1 MSTNQEQNIKISNPE
16 RVLRILQRVAQ
27 GGLSVLVRDLSQ
39 IETAV
44 KGRAG
49 SSATV
54 SRMNGFTISGLSE
67 RGRAYLM
74 SHPEATLQIEF
85 VLMATKVVF
94 QSKIM
99 KIDGN
104 AVMVALPEVLTSM
117 ERRKDARYVVTPN
130 MRAFVRIDN
139 WHPEQS
145 DPTVIPF
152 FEYQRSNAS
161 LLSAGDVSNGGLSI
175 VSRFPAVCRILQRGS
190 ILEQSAL
197 ILPLEAAIPA
207 MLEVRWVKRIRDSVQ
222 DMQGNMRTVRI
233 YKFGIQFLNPS
244 DQLQNEIQKF
254 MAKLAV
260 AEAI

>member
-1 MSTNQEQNIKISNPE
+1 MNQEQNIKISNPE

-27 GGLSVLVRDLSQ
+27 GGLSILVRDLSQ

-67 RGRAYLM
+67 RGRIYLM
-74 SHPEATLQIEF
+74 AHPEATLQIEF

-94 QSKIM
+94 QSKIL

-104 AVMVALPEVLTSM
+104 SVMVALPEVLTSM

-130 MRAFVRIDN
+130 ARAFVRIDN
-139 WHPEQS
+139 WHPDQL
-145 DPTVIPF
+145 DPTVVPF
-152 FEYQRSNAS
+152 FEYQRDNAS

-175 VSRFPAVCRILQRGS
+175 VSRFPSVCKILQRGS
-190 ILEQSAL
+190 VLEQSAL
-197 ILPLEAAIPA
+197 ILPLEAPIPA

-222 DMQGNMRTVRI
+222 DMQGSMRTVRI

-244 DQLQNEIQKF
+244 DHLQNEVQKF

>member
-1 MSTNQEQNIKISNPE
+1 MNHQEQNIKISNPE

-27 GGLSVLVRDLSQ
+27 GGLSILVRDLSQ
-39 IETAV
+39 VETAV

-49 SSATV
+49 SSASV
-54 SRMNGFTISGLSE
+54 SRMNGFTISGLSD
-67 RGRAYLM
+67 RGRSYLM
-74 SHPEATLQIEF
+74 SHLEATLQIEF
-85 VLMATKVVF
+85 VLMSTKVVF
-94 QSKIM
+94 QSKIL
-99 KIDGN
+99 KVDGN
-104 AVMVALPEVLTSM
+104 SVMVALPEVLTSM

-130 MRAFVRIDN
+130 ARAFVRVDH

-152 FEYQRSNAS
+152 FEYQRDNAS

-175 VSRFPAVCRILQRGS
+175 VSRFPSVCKVLQRGS
-190 ILEQSAL
+190 VLEQSAL
-197 ILPLEAAIPA
+197 VLPLERPIPA

-222 DMQGNMRTVRI
+222 DIQGNMRTVRI

-244 DQLQNEIQKF
+244 EQLQSEIQKF